1 MSQTKTIDELNQQL
15 AAATVALDQALEA
28 GADTTEAR
36 YTIGVLENEIAA
48 VVRRQREEQVE
59 AEREQQAAIAAAAA
73 ELAEQTHAA
82 IEAATEVPGLEDLAG
97 ETLATVAR
105 DPQIDVAAAAVARA
119 RATLV
124 RAEAEYRPHA
134 ERVATLQQRI
144 LGKLAAIDA
153 ISARRI
159 AGDERATDASELD
172 MLRADNAS
180 INALLTNAK
189 NAVAAADQR
198 PAARAAL
205 SAAEQALGLAHKQ
218 ADFEAA
224 KERVRQVDL
233 ILVKLF
239 GVMVE
244 TGRAAGKSSPWS
256 EYQASP
262 GLKRA
267 VTGAIVPG
275 FRGSF

>member
-1 MSQTKTIDELNQQL
+1 MSQIEHLTEQLDAARAALN
-15 AAATVALDQALEA
+15 AALSA
-28 GADTTEAR
+28 GGDTTESR
-36 YTIGVLENEIAA
+36 YQIGVIESEIAA
-48 VVRRQREEQVE
+48 IVRRQREERVE

-73 ELAEQTHAA
+73 ELAEQAHTAV
-82 IEAATEVPGLEDLAG
+82 EAATEVPGLEDLAG
-97 ETLATVAR
+97 ETLAPVAR
-105 DPQIDVAAAAVARA
+105 DPQIDVAAAAVVRA

-124 RAEAEYRPHA
+124 RAESECRPHA

-144 LGKLAAIDA
+144 RDKLAAIDSV
-153 ISARRI
+153 SARRI
-159 AGDERATDASELD
+159 AGDERGGDAAELD
-172 MLRADNAS
+172 MLRKDAGALD
-180 INALLTNAK
+180 ALLTDAK
-189 NAVAAADQR
+189 AAATAADQR

-205 SAAEQALGLAHKQ
+205 SAADQALSQAHNRV
-218 ADFEAA
+218 AYETA

-262 GLKRA
+262 GLKRV